1 MFPIE
6 VSCLKCGHS
15 LMDTESPMEGF
26 PSIHLIVRSQGKR
39 DHVYL
44 SSLYGSHRGRVKL
57 TIPRG
62 TAVDMFCPFC
72 GKILSDGPACQS
84 CDAPTVS
91 LEMDRGGCVRIC
103 SRFGCRKHAI
113 AFGDIGEVVAASVMN
128 RYVVTVYENDS
139 LQHAAA
145 TLSQYDISG
154 VPVLNES
161 EQITGYL
168 TLERLLQVAYPE
180 MLNPDGLPLPSIDS
194 PEDWL
199 TLRCGE
205 AAEEDPL
212 CVTPETP
219 LLEASKIMIAFNLHQ
234 IPVTKNNVLVGI
246 LSRGDLFRA
255 LLRDKTG

>member
-15 LMDTESPMEGF
+15 LMDADTPIEGF
-26 PSIHLIVRSQGKR
+26 PSVHLLIRSEGKR

-44 SSLYGSHRGRVKL
+44 SALYGSHRGRLKMA
-57 TIPRG
+57 IPRG
-62 TAVDMFCPFC
+62 TIVDIICPFC
-72 GKILSDGPACQS
+72 GKALSDGPPCLS
-84 CDAPTVS
+84 CEAPTVS
-91 LEMDRGGCVRIC
+91 LEMARGGCVRIC

-128 RYVVTVYENDS
+128 RYVVTVYESDT

-145 TLSQYDISG
+145 TMSHYDISG
-154 VPVLNES
+154 LPVLNET
-161 EQITGYL
+161 ERLTGFL
-168 TLERLLQVAYPE
+168 TLDRLLQVAYPDS
-180 MLNPDGLPLPSIDS
+180 LNPDCLPIPAIET
-194 PEDWL
+194 PEDW
-199 TLRCGE
+199 TGITCGE

-219 LLEASKIMIAFNLHQ
+219 LLEASKIMIAFYLHQ
-234 IPVTKNNVLVGI
+234 MPVTKNGVLVGI